1 MDRQEAVQKLAKVA
15 RISVA
20 YAEDLYDSF
29 FEKPVVPQYVADWYE
44 GNKVTKKEVRTRVNK
59 RHGYA
64 QINLQVGSK
73 GERRGRSFRVHRL
86 VAKAFIPNP
95 NNLPQVDHVNGIK
108 TDNRVENLE
117 WVTGKENTARAFKKG
132 LAKISSDEHM
142 KVMTDKT
149 KKACVIVDILE
160 DKKYF
165 FNTRREASIFFGK
178 SYSWATTLIK
188 TGIGNKGR
196 YYGYDV

>member
-1 MDRQEAVQKLAKVA
+1 MNEEWKTILEASDYEVSNTGKIRNKKNKNSVKT
-15 RISVA
+15 RIVKR
-20 YAEDLYDSF
+20 F
-29 FEKPVVPQYVADWYE
+29 GYVL
-44 GNKVTKKEVRTRVNK
+44 V
-59 RHGYA
+59 
-64 QINLQVGSK
+64 NLQVGSK

-142 KVMTDKT
+142 KAMTDKT

-178 SYSWATTLIK
+178 NYSWATTLIK

>member
-1 MDRQEAVQKLAKVA
+1 MNEEWKTILEAL
-15 RISVA
+15 
-20 YAEDLYDSF
+20 DYDVSN
-29 FEKPVVPQYVADWYE
+29 K
-44 GNKVTKKEVRTRVNK
+44 GNIRNKKTKKNIKTKVVK
-59 RHGYA
+59 RLGYVLV
-64 QINLQVGSK
+64 NLQVGAK
-73 GERRGRSFRVHRL
+73 GERRPRSFRVHRL

-95 NNLPQVDHVNGIK
+95 DNLPQVDHVNGIK

-117 WVTGKENTARAFKKG
+117 WVTGKENTARAYKKG
-132 LAKISSDEHM
+132 LAKTSSDEHM
-142 KVMTDKT
+142 KAMTEKT
-149 KKACVIVDILE
+149 KKACVIVDVIE

-165 FNTRREASIFFGK
+165 FNTRREASAFFGK

>member
-1 MDRQEAVQKLAKVA
+1 LNEEWKTILEAP
-15 RISVA
+15 
-20 YAEDLYDSF
+20 DYDVSN
-29 FEKPVVPQYVADWYE
+29 K
-44 GNKVTKKEVRTRVNK
+44 GNIRNKKTKKNIKTNVVK
-59 RHGYA
+59 RLGYVLVK
-64 QINLQVGSK
+64 LQVGVK
-73 GERRGRSFRVHRL
+73 GERRSRSFRVHRL

-95 NNLPQVDHVNGIK
+95 DNLPQVDHVNGIK
-108 TDNRVENLE
+108 IDNSSENLE

-142 KVMTDKT
+142 KAMTEKT
-149 KKACVIVDILE
+149 KKACVIVDVLK

-165 FNTRREASIFFGK
+165 FDTRREASAFFGK

-188 TGIGNKGR
+188 TGIGSKGR

>member
-1 MDRQEAVQKLAKVA
+1 MLV
-15 RISVA
+15 
-20 YAEDLYDSF
+20 
-29 FEKPVVPQYVADWYE
+29 
-44 GNKVTKKEVRTRVNK
+44 
-59 RHGYA
+59 
-64 QINLQVGSK
+64 NLQVGSK

-142 KVMTDKT
+142 KAITDKT